1 MRRRLNFDKDL
12 NTGNK
17 RCMETAH
24 SLDSMWSRSVPID
37 DNEGD
42 LSHGGCQNSDSRSE
56 DGTLVEGMVEG
67 LIESTLLFCTVEGM
81 VEGTGWVQRVVEDSL
96 EVEGIEVRFHQ
107 SPFLQGNRILRNWRR
122 FGGVGRFASKP
133 IHCDCI
139 QDYRIG
145 APRCS
150 PNRNLTFRNLRV
162 TNREMRGNR
171 IGISGIDKFI
181 Q

>member
-17 RCMETAH
+17 RCMETPH
-24 SLDSMWSRSVPID
+24 SLDSMLSRSVPID

-81 VEGTGWVQRVVEDSL
+81 VEGTEWVQRVVEDSL

-122 FGGVGRFASKP
+122 FGRVGRSSSKP

-139 QDYRIG
+139 QDYR
-145 APRCS
+145 
-150 PNRNLTFRNLRV
+150 T
-162 TNREMRGNR
+162 
-171 IGISGIDKFI
+171 KFHRL
-181 Q
+181 